1 VDGLSVVGAVVD
13 AGITAAEVTA
23 AEVTAAEVTAAACAA
38 DGMSRGAFGTFVP
51 EGYASA
57 PFVDVRS

>member
-23 AEVTAAEVTAAACAA
+23 AACAA
-38 DGMSRGAFGTFVP
+38 AGTSRGAFGTFVP
-51 EGYASA
+51 ERYAPA
-57 PFVDVRS
+57 PFADVRF

>member
-13 AGITAAEVTA
+13 AGITA

-51 EGYASA
+51 ERYASA

>member
-13 AGITAAEVTA
+13 AGITA